1 MSTAKRKP
9 ALAPALN
16 NPLPLETFPG
26 ESDARA
32 KARAMVRPSINAAM
46 VIEAFDGNLLGK
58 DTSLEGLIEALR
70 DSMDR
75 TKGGD
80 LSTVE
85 AMLVGQATAL
95 QTIFVSLARRAQVQQ
110 SQRNLEA
117 FLGLALKAQAQSRA
131 TITALVDLKFPRQP
145 ATFVKQ
151 ANIAAG
157 NQQVNNGAASDANP
171 EQDTPVRR
179 HAGDSAT
186 AQNKLMEKKPGP
198 PIQRMDARAAPPP
211 ERGHQTVETVEPIH
225 RAAIGRRQ
233 AEG

>member
-1 MSTAKRKP
+1 MSKATRKP
-9 ALAPALN
+9 AVGPALS

-58 DTSLEGLIEALR
+58 DTSIEGLIEALR

-95 QTIFVSLARRAQVQQ
+95 QTIFVSLARRAQLQQ

-157 NQQVNNGAASDANP
+157 NQQVNNSGLPNSTREGAHGKENTSVQNKLLEADHGQPGGWVDRGPASTA
-171 EQDTPVRR
+171 TR
-179 HAGDSAT
+179 GDSA
-186 AQNKLMEKKPGP
+186 MEAVVKVHRPKEP
-198 PIQRMDARAAPPP
+198 
-211 ERGHQTVETVEPIH
+211 RG
-225 RAAIGRRQ
+225 
-233 AEG
+233 

>member
-157 NQQVNNGAASDANP
+157 NQQVNNGGLPNSTRAHGKENNS
-171 EQDTPVRR
+171 V
-179 HAGDSAT
+179 
-186 AQNKLMEKKPGP
+186 QNKLLEADHGQPCGWVDRGPAATAAGGNPAME
-198 PIQRMDARAAPPP
+198 AV
-211 ERGHQTVETVEPIH
+211 VEVHRTEEP
-225 RAAIGRRQ
+225 RR
-233 AEG
+233 

>member
-1 MSTAKRKP
+1 MSSAKRKP

-26 ESDARA
+26 ESDARS

-46 VIEAFDGNLLGK
+46 VIEAL
-58 DTSLEGLIEALR
+58 
-70 DSMDR
+70 
-75 TKGGD
+75 
-80 LSTVE
+80 
-85 AMLVGQATAL
+85 
-95 QTIFVSLARRAQVQQ
+95 QQ

-157 NQQVNNGAASDANP
+157 NQQVNNGGLPNSTREGA
-171 EQDTPVRR
+171 
-179 HAGDSAT
+179 HAHGKENNSV
-186 AQNKLMEKKPGP
+186 QNKLLEADHGQPGG
-198 PIQRMDARAAPPP
+198 RMDTRAAQTA
-211 ERGHQTVETVEPIH
+211 ERSHQAVETVATVD
-225 RAAIGRRQ
+225 RAKNPRG
-233 AEG
+233 

>member
-26 ESDARA
+26 ESDARS

-157 NQQVNNGAASDANP
+157 NQQVNNGGLPNSTREGA
-171 EQDTPVRR
+171 
-179 HAGDSAT
+179 HAHGKENNSV
-186 AQNKLMEKKPGP
+186 QNKLLEADHGQPCGWVDRGPAATAAGGNPAME
-198 PIQRMDARAAPPP
+198 AV
-211 ERGHQTVETVEPIH
+211 VEVHRTEEP
-225 RAAIGRRQ
+225 RR
-233 AEG
+233 

>member
-1 MSTAKRKP
+1 VSNAKRKP
-9 ALAPALN
+9 AVGPALN

-58 DTSLEGLIEALR
+58 DTSIEGLIEALR

-95 QTIFVSLARRAQVQQ
+95 QTIFVSLARRAQLQQ

-157 NQQVNNGAASDANP
+157 NQQVNNSDLPNSTREGA
-171 EQDTPVRR
+171 
-179 HAGDSAT
+179 HAHGKENKSV
-186 AQNKLMEKKPGP
+186 QNKLLEADHGQPGGWVDRGPAATAAGGNPAMEAVVKVHRPQEP
-198 PIQRMDARAAPPP
+198 
-211 ERGHQTVETVEPIH
+211 RG
-225 RAAIGRRQ
+225 
-233 AEG
+233 